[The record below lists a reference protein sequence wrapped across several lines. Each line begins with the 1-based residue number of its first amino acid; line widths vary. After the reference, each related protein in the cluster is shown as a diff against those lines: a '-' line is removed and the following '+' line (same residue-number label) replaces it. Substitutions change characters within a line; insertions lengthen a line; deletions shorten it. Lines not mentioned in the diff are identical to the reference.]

1 MPICFK
7 QARHKQYSMNRN
19 AHMTNQVIIII
30 SLFFIY
36 FHVSGLATTNILR
49 LTAGSTTPVLTSNCY
64 CDSCGAT
71 IPPLLQLPL
80 ISYIVCKGRCR
91 SCGAQIPVFP
101 LLLELT
107 ILSGMFVVTILMKC
121 TFLAV
126 SASFLFYEVVRF
138 LTVVLLGR
146 RAEEFVKQYLIA
158 VLLMLPFYILTLFV
172 ALLYSLV

>member
-1 MPICFK
+1 
-7 QARHKQYSMNRN
+7 
-19 AHMTNQVIIII
+19 MTNHIIII
-30 SLFFIY
+30 VALFFVY
-36 FHVSGLATTNILR
+36 FHISGLATTNMLR
-49 LTAGSTTPVLTSNCY
+49 LTSGNTVPVLASKCY
-64 CDSCGAT
+64 CDSCGAE
-71 IPPLLQLPL
+71 IPPHLQLP
-80 ISYIVCKGRCR
+80 IVSYIACKGKCR

-107 ILSGMFVVTILMKC
+107 ILSGMFVITILMKC

-146 RAEEFVKQYLIA
+146 RAEEFAKQYLIA